1 MRAEGGST
9 PFETQTHL
17 TTGLRRGE
25 NSEEVD
31 EALLE
36 PEEVP
41 ATRETLVRVVKG
53 TEEVVEGASVARLRH
68 QGRESP
74 GRDLE
79 AEEWGNDG
87 AEEARDSD
95 EVVGG
100 PLRRHVDGELEEAV
114 HPHPP
119 VRVAVEG
126 GVEAFQEEVEMEEPH
141 PLRRQPS
148 SKQAS
153 LWRWPRSRFG
163 DRGWRLES

>member
-9 PFETQTHL
+9 PSETRTHL

-53 TEEVVEGASVARLRH
+53 TEEVVEEASVARLRY

-87 AEEARDSD
+87 AEVARDSD
-95 EVVGG
+95 EVVGD

-119 VRVAVEG
+119 VAVVVEG
-126 GVEAFQEEVEMEEPH
+126 DEEAVLEEVEKGE
-141 PLRRQPS
+141 LRIPRRPPS
-148 SKQAS
+148 S
-153 LWRWPRSRFG
+153 
-163 DRGWRLES
+163 RLA